1 MIVVPMRIARRV
13 LLSMVLVVLVVVL
26 VVLVLI
32 AVVTIASMH
41 LFDGR
46 GGLTTADG
54 TRVRMVHAT
63 PCQHVP
69 QDGAKRGSA
78 DQAVHRTLGLE
89 KDRRFHGTRC
99 SNLRLA

>member
-1 MIVVPMRIARRV
+1 MIVVRVRVARRV

-26 VVLVLI
+26 IVM
-32 AVVTIASMH
+32 VTIAIMH
-41 LFDGR
+41 LLDGR
-46 GGLTTADG
+46 GGITTADG